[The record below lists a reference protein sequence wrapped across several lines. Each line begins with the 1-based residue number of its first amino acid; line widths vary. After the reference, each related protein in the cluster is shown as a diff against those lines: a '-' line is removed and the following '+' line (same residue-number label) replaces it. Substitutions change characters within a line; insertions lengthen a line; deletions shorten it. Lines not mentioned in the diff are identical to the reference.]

1 IPKLKCFT
9 LKSNIFHDSEFVYLK
24 WILNN
29 VNYVEKLKLRL
40 YINLTYQED
49 LMKRHCFIDANFINE
64 YCMPDIS
71 RNLIIFNFYILFKCE
86 LLSDNNIQ
94 IIENSFKIHQFFIDH
109 HWIKVKCF
117 FDPIMSYQYISSTG
131 MIKPKFFDSIKYYS
145 NIFDWQHMKSLKV
158 NLCPSIDLFL
168 KQFDILF
175 PHITSIQFNM
185 GDEKF
190 VHGPEYS
197 MFLQSSLDVL
207 QWKLTNIHLQYITRL
222 VFGSHFCRGSEYKHK
237 SIEHNTVRAEIL
249 AYLISMPIQLIYLRI
264 EHFEWLL
271 HIVQYASNTLR
282 KNALNSVRYAEFCL
296 SSCHKGSNEST
307 CIGKNLVSFLGNYTP
322 YLQTLRIW
330 RPDDFPWTSIRPE
343 FQSKWRR
350 QNLTDKW
357 LKSLT
362 TSQSI
367 TEHVFIFEYD
377 LSQLIQ
383 QLKQFTFLDIYGQID
398 HQKIE
403 PYRSMI
409 QRRFPNSRVHIQ
421 IRRFCLWF

>member
-9 LKSNIFHDSEFVYLK
+9 LYSHILVDLEFVYLK
-24 WILNN
+24 WILNS

-40 YINLTYQED
+40 HVNLTYQED
-49 LMKRHCFIDANFINE
+49 SMKRHYFIDANFINE
-64 YCMPDIS
+64 YCLPDIS
-71 RNLIIFNFYILFKCE
+71 KNLIIFNFYIRFKCQ

-94 IIENSFKIHQFFIDH
+94 IIENSFKIHRFFIDH

-117 FDPIMSYQYISSTG
+117 FDSIMSYQHISSTG
-131 MIKPKFFDSIKYYS
+131 MIKPKFFNSIKNYS
-145 NIFDWQHMKSLKV
+145 HIFDWYHMKSLEV
-158 NLCPSIDLFL
+158 DLCPSIDLVL
-168 KQFDILF
+168 EQFDILF

-185 GDEKF
+185 
-190 VHGPEYS
+190 EY
-197 MFLQSSLDVL
+197 
-207 QWKLTNIHLQYITRL
+207 NY
-222 VFGSHFCRGSEYKHK
+222 K
-237 SIEHNTVRAEIL
+237 SIDYNTVRAEIL

-264 EHFEWLL
+264 KHFEWLL
-271 HIVQYASNTLR
+271 HIVQYASNKLR

-296 SSCHKGSNEST
+296 PSCHKGSNEST
-307 CIGKNLVSFLGNYTP
+307 RIGKNLVSFLGNYTP

>member
-9 LKSNIFHDSEFVYLK
+9 LNSYILVDSQFEYLK

-40 YINLTYQED
+40 HVNLTYQED
-49 LMKRHCFIDANFINE
+49 SMKRHCFIDANIINE

-71 RNLIIFNFYILFKCE
+71 RNLIVFNFYILFKCE

-94 IIENSFKIHQFFIDH
+94 TIENSFKIHRFFIDH

-117 FDPIMSYQYISSTG
+117 FDPIMSYQHISSTG
-131 MIKPKFFDSIKYYS
+131 MIKPKFFNSIKNYS
-145 NIFDWQHMKSLKV
+145 HIFDWQHMKCLEV
-158 NLCPSIDLFL
+158 DLCPSIDLFL
-168 KQFDILF
+168 EQFNILF

-185 GDEKF
+185 
-190 VHGPEYS
+190 EY
-197 MFLQSSLDVL
+197 
-207 QWKLTNIHLQYITRL
+207 NY
-222 VFGSHFCRGSEYKHK
+222 K
-237 SIEHNTVRAEIL
+237 SIDYNTVRAEIL

-271 HIVQYASNTLR
+271 HIVQYASNKLR

-296 SSCHKGSNEST
+296 PSCHSGSNEST
-307 CIGKNLVSFLGNYTP
+307 RIGKNLVSFLGNYTP

-343 FQSKWRR
+343 FRTEYRR
-350 QNLTDKW
+350 QKLTDKW

-362 TSQSI
+362 TSKSI
-367 TEHVFIFEYD
+367 AEHVFIFEYD

-398 HQKIE
+398 RQKIE

-409 QRRFPNSRVHIQ
+409 QRRFPNSRVDIQ

>member
-9 LKSNIFHDSEFVYLK
+9 LKSNIFRDSELVYLK

-29 VNYVEKLKLRL
+29 VNHVEKLKLRL
-40 YINLTYQED
+40 DINLTYQED
-49 LMKRHCFIDANFINE
+49 SMKRDCLVDANFINE

-71 RNLIIFNFYILFKCE
+71 RNFIVFNFYILFKCE

-94 IIENSFKIHQFFIDH
+94 TIENSFKIHRFFIDD

-117 FDPIMSYQYISSTG
+117 FDPIMSYQHISSTG
-131 MIKPKFFDSIKYYS
+131 MIKPKFFDSIINYS
-145 NIFDWQHMKSLKV
+145 NIFDWQHVKSLKV
-158 NLCPSIDLFL
+158 DLCLSIDLFL

-185 GDEKF
+185 GHEKF
-190 VHGPEYS
+190 VHGSEYS

-207 QWKLTNIHLQYITRL
+207 QWKLTNIHLQYITKL
-222 VFGSHFCRGSEYKHK
+222 DFGSRFCRSSEYKHK
-237 SIEHNTVRAEIL
+237 SIDQNIIRAEIL

-271 HIVQYASNTLR
+271 HIVQYASNKLR

-296 SSCHKGSNEST
+296 PSCHNGSNEST
-307 CIGKNLVSFLGNYTP
+307 RVGKNLVSFLGNYTP

-343 FQSKWRR
+343 FRTECRR
-350 QNLTDKW
+350 QILTDRW

-362 TSQSI
+362 TFQSI
-367 TEHVFIFEYD
+367 GTEINW
-377 LSQLIQ
+377 
-383 QLKQFTFLDIYGQID
+383 T
-398 HQKIE
+398 
-403 PYRSMI
+403 
-409 QRRFPNSRVHIQ
+409 
-421 IRRFCLWF
+421 